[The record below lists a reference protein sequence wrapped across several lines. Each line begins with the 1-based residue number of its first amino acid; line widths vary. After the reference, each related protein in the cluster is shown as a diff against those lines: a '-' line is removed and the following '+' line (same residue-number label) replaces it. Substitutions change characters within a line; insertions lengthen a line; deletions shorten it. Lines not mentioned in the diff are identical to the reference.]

1 MEREFVSRDILYK
14 TQFLLMCSI
23 GLNIG
28 LLLGFV
34 LV

>member
-1 MEREFVSRDILYK
+1 MEREFVSRDVLYK
-14 TQFLLMCSI
+14 TQFMLMCSI

-34 LV
+34 VI

>member
-1 MEREFVSRDILYK
+1 MEREFVSRAILYK
-14 TQFLLMCSI
+14 TQFMLMCSI

-34 LV
+34 II

>member
-34 LV
+34 II

>member
-14 TQFLLMCSI
+14 TQFMLMCSI

-28 LLLGFV
+28 MLLGFV
-34 LV
+34 VI

>member
-1 MEREFVSRDILYK
+1 MEREFISREVLYK
-14 TQFLLMCSI
+14 TQFMLMCSI

-34 LV
+34 II